1 MIRLLLAFVGALVL
15 GLSAASA
22 AEAQTPGG
30 GEPGLRG
37 DLPILGGF
45 GLAVWSG
52 GSLDAMRASA
62 TTQGCALQAVWI
74 TRQGEFVGHIFGA
87 PAVVSQTTGSS
98 IAFPDGGAPAGTPL
112 IVVCA
117 VVTAPAPIESVEIH
131 SPLGSWSAR
140 VVSGLPS
147 GCVQF
152 HSYEAARQGDT
163 ITIRVLNRVPA
174 PGARIACTAIYGM
187 VTSDIV
193 LPGPFVSG
201 RSYTVHVNDQTAT
214 FAVP

>member
-1 MIRLLLAFVGALVL
+1 MTKSLLAFGLALVL
-15 GLSAASA
+15 GIATGSAAT
-22 AEAQTPGG
+22 AQTPAP
-30 GEPGLRG
+30 EPTLRG

-62 TTQGCALQAVWI
+62 QTQGCALQAVWV

-87 PAVVSQTTGSS
+87 PAVVSQSTGSS
-98 IAFPDGGAPAGTPL
+98 VGFPDGGAPAGTPL
-112 IVVCA
+112 VVVCA
-117 VVTAPAPIESVEIH
+117 VVTALAPIESVEIH
-131 SPLGSWSAR
+131 NPLGSWSAR

-152 HSYEAARQGDT
+152 HSYEVARQGDT

-174 PGARIACTAIYGM
+174 PDARLACTAIYGI

-193 LPGPFVSG
+193 LPGTFVAG
-201 RSYTVHVNDQTAT
+201 RTYMVHVNDRVAT

>member
-1 MIRLLLAFVGALVL
+1 MFRFLFAFVVALVL
-15 GLSAASA
+15 GFFAAGA
-22 AEAQTPGG
+22 TAAQTPGA
-30 GEPGLRG
+30 GEPTLRG

-52 GSLDAMRASA
+52 GSLDAMRVSA
-62 TTQGCALQAVWI
+62 QTQGCALQAVWV
-74 TRQGEFVGHIFGA
+74 TRQGDFVGHIFGA
-87 PAVVSQTTGSS
+87 PAVVSQSTGSS
-98 IAFPDGGAPAGTPL
+98 IGFPGGEASAGTPL

-131 SPLGSWSAR
+131 NPLGSWSAR

-152 HSYEAARQGDT
+152 HSYEAIRQGDT

-174 PGARIACTAIYGM
+174 PDARLACTAIYGM

-201 RSYTVHVNDQTAT
+201 RTYTVLVNDQTAT